1 MMKTLKLLQR
11 NLLYILLVCVFTSCS
26 DIFPTNQ
33 KFVVAKMESYNSNK
47 GKYRYWMNSAKG
59 NTNFWMATD
68 SLYNVGDT
76 LTLNAH

>member
-1 MMKTLKLLQR
+1 MKTLKFRKR

-26 DIFPTNQ
+26 DIFLTNQ
-33 KFVVAKMESYNSNK
+33 KFVVTKMESYNSSK
-47 GKYRYWMNSAKG
+47 GKYRYRMNSAKG